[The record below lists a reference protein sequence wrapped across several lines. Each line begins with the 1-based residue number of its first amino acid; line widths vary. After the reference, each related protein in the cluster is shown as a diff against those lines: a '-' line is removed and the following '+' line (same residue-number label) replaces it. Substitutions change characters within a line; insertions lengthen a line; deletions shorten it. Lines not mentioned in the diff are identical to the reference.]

1 MISESCPICSE
12 KKWRHNAEKNLW
24 LCDSCSPLHGEKII
38 FPVASAPVAPVA
50 PVASVPM
57 AAAEPSVPC
66 SCGCCRW
73 WLPVGQS
80 DWRCETCSP
89 PPSRS
94 LVARWSDAT
103 PRMTSEL
110 LVTFCRPWCEFC
122 GGWQGRERNYSD
134 WSSELACATCGAE
147 LPEVPRP
154 RVSKET
160 KTEVSK

>member
-1 MISESCPICSE
+1 LAKPLSYQNPDFRTSGQKKKMNLLDSISGRFEIKIPPKKNSE
-12 KKWRHNAEKNLW
+12 PAT
-24 LCDSCSPLHGEKII
+24 
-38 FPVASAPVAPVA
+38 
-50 PVASVPM
+50 
-57 AAAEPSVPC
+57 EPGAPC

-103 PRMTSEL
+103 PGMTSEL
-110 LVTFCRPWCEFC
+110 LVTFCRPWCESC

-147 LPEVPRP
+147 LPEAPRP

-160 KTEVSK
+160 EMEVSK